1 MGDEQLRI
9 ARGQKKAAVTRQ
21 LGTLERHIAENKSPD
36 VVEAGLVLEAQAFD
50 ELGTAHD
57 ALAASFATET
67 DISAGEVWFT
77 KAHQEY
83 VTKVKIARQW
93 IDLKSGATGASG
105 PSGNVTSTSTGNT
118 GGDTNNTS
126 LSQSNVMNLLTVP
139 KIGIDK
145 FDGNP
150 IEYQNFM
157 SIFDEMV
164 GTVDDQ
170 VKLTRLL
177 YYTTGPAKLAIKNCA
192 LVGGSAGY
200 KEAREILSSR
210 FGDSQLIAESLVN
223 ELKCGKPLRKPRD
236 LQQMADELK
245 MALRSLDDLGK
256 LSEIDNQKSV
266 KEILQRCPQYIRNQ
280 WSKKAVREQ
289 LREQMVLTLHL
300 KILLH
305 FFGKRLR
312 IVMTLYMAVICL
324 SHKCILKDLLVS
336 LWWVEKRLERQ
347 MPWRHL
353 APRQCR

>member
-336 LWWVEKRLERQ
+336 LW
-347 MPWRHL
+347 
-353 APRQCR
+353 